1 MRTCT
6 PPEEIFRRRFLGHE
20 RHRARVEREEERR
33 VAPRRVARVRGVGD
47 DDRPREHA
55 GEQLADDYSL
65 HASLD
70 RLVDREVA

>member
-1 MRTCT
+1 M
-6 PPEEIFRRRFLGHE
+6 
-20 RHRARVEREEERR
+20 EREEERR

-47 DDRPREHA
+47 DDRLREHA